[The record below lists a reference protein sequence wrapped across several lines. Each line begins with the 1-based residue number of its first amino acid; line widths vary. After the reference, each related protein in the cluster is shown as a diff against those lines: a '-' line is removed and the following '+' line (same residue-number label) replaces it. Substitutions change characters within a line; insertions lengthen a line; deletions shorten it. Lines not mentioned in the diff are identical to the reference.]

1 MDRQLHTHRRRPLWG
16 KRSMK
21 ARMVAL
27 VAGVLTMLSAAAAHS
42 REVTIAVASN
52 FTAPMQA
59 IVARYE
65 ARSQQRIK
73 LVFGSS
79 GKIYAQIRYG
89 APFDAFFSADQE
101 KPERLI
107 DEGLAEPNSRITYAE
122 GRLAVWSRHENLP
135 ENIEV
140 LLKTAQFDRLAL
152 ANPKLAPYGTAARQ
166 VLHNLQLDARTR
178 SRWVQ
183 GENISQT
190 YQFVASGNADLGF
203 VALSQ
208 IMRDGEIVVGS
219 AWVVPQSLHT
229 PVRQDA
235 VILTRAADNS
245 VLADFWRYMQGAEV
259 ETLLASYGYA
269 RRQAATP
276 SRKEDTYAE

>member
-1 MDRQLHTHRRRPLWG
+1 M
-16 KRSMK
+16 M
-21 ARMVAL
+21 
-27 VAGVLTMLSAAAAHS
+27 AAAAGHS

-52 FTAPMQA
+52 FTVPMQA

-65 ARSQQRIK
+65 ARSQQRIQ

-79 GKIYAQIRYG
+79 GKIYAQIRNG

-101 KPERLI
+101 KPARLI
-107 DEGLAEPNSRITYAE
+107 DEGLAEPDSRITYAE
-122 GRLAVWSRHENLP
+122 GRLALWSRHNNLP
-135 ENIEV
+135 ENIQV
-140 LLKTAQFDRLAL
+140 LLKTSQFDKLAL
-152 ANPKLAPYGTAARQ
+152 ANPKLAPYGTAAQQ

-178 SRWVQ
+178 TRWVQ

-208 IMRDGEIVVGS
+208 IMRDGEIVAGS

-235 VILTRAADNS
+235 VILTRAVDNT
-245 VLADFWRYMQGAEV
+245 VLADFWRYMQEAEV
-259 ETLLASYGYA
+259 ATLLASYGYA
-269 RRQAATP
+269 RSQAVTP
-276 SRKEDTYAE
+276 SREEGPHAE